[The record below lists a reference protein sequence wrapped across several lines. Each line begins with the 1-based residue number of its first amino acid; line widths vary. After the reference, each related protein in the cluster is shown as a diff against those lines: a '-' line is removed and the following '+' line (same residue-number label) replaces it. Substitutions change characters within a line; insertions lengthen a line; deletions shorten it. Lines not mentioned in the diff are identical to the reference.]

1 MWKPNEIIV
10 HTAVRN
16 DPVTLFFIQSC
27 PDVPVRYVEDGRSTT
42 ITSASTI
49 LSRTEKAI
57 LPQVLAGKQVVYIA
71 PAVQDVVDAF
81 SIPDTRM
88 MCPHF
93 ERLKLA
99 SNGCFYQC
107 DWCYLKMTFRAAK
120 PFITIRAEY
129 DKIKDLI
136 EKRLEKVDHR
146 KRPANSILPEFSTDG
161 MIVFGWSNA
170 MAPVL

>member
-1 MWKPNEIIV
+1 
-10 HTAVRN
+10 
-16 DPVTLFFIQSC
+16 
-27 PDVPVRYVEDGRSTT
+27 
-42 ITSASTI
+42 
-49 LSRTEKAI
+49 
-57 LPQVLAGKQVVYIA
+57 
-71 PAVQDVVDAF
+71 
-81 SIPDTRM
+81 
-88 MCPHF
+88 
-93 ERLKLA
+93 
-99 SNGCFYQC
+99 
-107 DWCYLKMTFRAAK
+107 MTFRAAK